1 MTVETR
7 NVLKVLDEMYPN
19 QNVEVDIL
27 TDWLLR
33 IKELTKPIS
42 VLTSV
47 LAYYGKTE
55 SHYKLLIETLE
66 RFTSLENRDGKAY
79 LITLKYLPI
88 QTVFYSISISLVMAK
103 KHDLLNDIF
112 TKIEVRKR
120 EYDRQP
126 FALYIS
132 REEEWGKIPEMIY
145 PNNRK
150 RLPFEVLLLNS
161 NLEEIFT
168 SNQLA
173 FDSTE
178 FKMYYDLFEFLRSI
192 KARYQEDHHYF
203 TGCFGYKLDRS
214 HIVNFLKEGAMEEN
228 WEVLSLFGNSKDN
241 FGTTLKTLVEA
252 LNRQP

>member
-1 MTVETR
+1 MKKKHPDNLQVRVKRLKSYINNGNESALRDLMTVETR

-132 REEEWGKIPEMIY
+132 REEE
-145 PNNRK
+145 
-150 RLPFEVLLLNS
+150 
-161 NLEEIFT
+161 
-168 SNQLA
+168 
-173 FDSTE
+173 
-178 FKMYYDLFEFLRSI
+178 
-192 KARYQEDHHYF
+192 
-203 TGCFGYKLDRS
+203 
-214 HIVNFLKEGAMEEN
+214 
-228 WEVLSLFGNSKDN
+228 
-241 FGTTLKTLVEA
+241 
-252 LNRQP
+252 